1 MKVAIIG
8 AGVAGL
14 ACAIELER
22 HGIKPQIFEK
32 NHRPGSPFP
41 YSPLILD
48 FIFRPVKNPL
58 TVLKKQCGINL
69 KPISDIRLIK
79 ICGPRTEFTI
89 QGNLGHSLLRGQE
102 IHSIECQMAKQLK
115 SPIQFNS
122 PVNPKDLVKK
132 FNYVVVATGEEEYA
146 KDLQIWQD
154 TYSSWIR
161 GASILGR
168 FNPQKIKLW
177 FNTDYTNNGYAYL
190 VPMGTEKA
198 TLLLNV
204 SNTTQDKLPNFWQS
218 FLQQE
223 RLDPNIVLLW
233 DVPHNTSLVYPQR
246 VGNTF
251 FIGNSGGFVTSW
263 LGQGLF
269 SSMVSGIEAAHSI
282 ALNNNFQKQTTELNK
297 IMVRQARF
305 RQLWNQFDNKN
316 LDRVLRL
323 INNPLIKFA
332 LNQTNLNFFKVLD
345 RY

>member
-1 MKVAIIG
+1 MRVAIIG

-32 NHRPGSPFP
+32 NYRIGNPFSYSPF
-41 YSPLILD
+41 ILD
-48 FIFRPVKNPL
+48 FIFRPVKKPL
-58 TVLKKQCGINL
+58 AVLKKQCSINL
-69 KPISDIRLIK
+69 KPISDIRLMK
-79 ICGPRTEFTI
+79 VCGPSTQFTI
-89 QGNLGHSLLRGQE
+89 QGKLGYSLLRGQE
-102 IHSIECQMAKQLK
+102 IHSIECQMASQLK

-122 PVNPKDLVKK
+122 PVRPKDLVKQ
-132 FNYVVVATGEEEYA
+132 FNYVVVATGESEYA
-146 KDLQIWQD
+146 KNLEIWQG

-168 FNPQKIKLW
+168 FNPQEITLW
-177 FNTDYTNNGYAYL
+177 FNTNYAKNGYAYM

-204 SNTTQDKLPNFWQS
+204 SNTTQDELPLFWQS

-223 RLDPNIVLLW
+223 GLDPKIVVLW
-233 DVPHNTSLVYPQR
+233 DVAYNTSLVYPRR

-263 LGQGLF
+263 LGQGIF
-269 SSMVSGIEAAHSI
+269 PSIVSGIEAARSI
-282 ALNNNFQKQTTELNK
+282 ALNQDFQKQVNELNK
-297 IMVRQARF
+297 IMERQARF
-305 RQLWNQFDNKN
+305 RQLWDKFDNKN
-316 LDRVLRL
+316 LDLALRL
-323 INNPLIKFA
+323 INNPLIKFP
-332 LNQTNLNFFKVLD
+332 LYQTNLNFFKVFD